1 MGGGLMGVGAE
12 VPFALHG
19 KAGEVTQRIYRFS
32 KEHFTVTPSTQ
43 ILVLQ
48 RKIHTSQILCG
59 LKSWPLEI
67 IIKTQRED
75 INQSCH

>member
-1 MGGGLMGVGAE
+1 MGVGAG

-32 KEHFTVTPSTQ
+32 KEYSTVTPSTL
-43 ILVLQ
+43 LVLQ
-48 RKIHTSQILCG
+48 RKIHTSQTLCG
-59 LKSWPLEI
+59 LKLWPLEI

-75 INQSCH
+75 IDQLCH